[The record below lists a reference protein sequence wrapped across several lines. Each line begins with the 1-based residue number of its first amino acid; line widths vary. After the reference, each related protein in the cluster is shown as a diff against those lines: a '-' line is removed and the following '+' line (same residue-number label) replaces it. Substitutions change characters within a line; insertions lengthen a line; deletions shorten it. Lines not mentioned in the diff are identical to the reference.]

1 VDIAAFTQTVERW
14 HDFYIMVGTAAATL
28 IGLLFVGL
36 SLNIETIRRE
46 AYADLQL
53 LAMQTFNCFFY
64 VLLFAILFLIPRQ
77 VPMGLGLPLLSI
89 GGLGLL
95 NMVRQAI
102 RTRKIQRVWGKSTV
116 TQRFT
121 LPVVSLV
128 GMVVISV
135 SVLMGQTAGLYWLVP
150 VMILLLAS
158 ASQNAWDL
166 LIRIRA
172 SERDEAVRQEPPS
185 K

>member
-1 VDIAAFTQTVERW
+1 MDAFSQSIELW

-36 SLNIETIRRE
+36 SLNIETVRRE
-46 AYADLQL
+46 SHADIQL
-53 LAMQTFNCFFY
+53 LAAQTFNSFFY
-64 VLLFAILFLIPRQ
+64 VLMFAILFLIPRQ

-95 NMVRQAI
+95 STVQQLAQ
-102 RTRKIQRVWGKSTV
+102 TRRSQRPWGKGTIAR
-116 TQRFT
+116 RFA
-121 LPVVSLV
+121 LPIVSLV
-128 GMVVISV
+128 GVVVIAV
-135 SVLMGQTAGLYWLVP
+135 SVLFGQPNGLYWLVP

-158 ASQNAWDL
+158 ASRNAWDL
-166 LIRIRA
+166 LIG
-172 SERDEAVRQEPPS
+172 VREPS

>member
-1 VDIAAFTQTVERW
+1 
-14 HDFYIMVGTAAATL
+14 MMGTAAATL

-36 SLNIETIRRE
+36 SLNIEMIQRE

-53 LAMQTFNCFFY
+53 LAMQTFNSFFY
-64 VLLFAILFLIPRQ
+64 VLLFAVLFLIPHQ

-95 NMVRQAI
+95 NMVRQAS
-102 RTRKIQRVWGKSTV
+102 RTRKISRAWGKSTV
-116 TQRFT
+116 AQRFT
-121 LPVVSLV
+121 LPVISLV
-128 GMVVISV
+128 GVVAISV
-135 SVLMGQTAGLYWLVP
+135 SVLMGQTASLYWLVP

-172 SERDEAVRQEPPS
+172 PERDEAVRQEPLS